1 MAHFT
6 NAIDHGRGGDKVSHP
21 IRPRFRSAP
30 TSLLRCA
37 HAFHLQTVQTA
48 VANGRCTN
56 EQRLLDGS

>member
-6 NAIDHGRGGDKVSHP
+6 NAIDPGTVATRLATR
-21 IRPRFRSAP
+21 RPRFRSAP